1 MESDKIDRHI
11 KTATENFNEILE
23 SSVAVKGDTFGLAI
37 SLAFESA
44 QVIEMMARMMSLVP
58 SEEKDHA
65 LALVDSAQEI
75 LGSMVVKSCSG
86 IEEAHFQ
93 EALDMASVLM
103 RHREAAMESIRK
115 EIEGEAD

>member
-1 MESDKIDRHI
+1 MDSEKIDRHI
-11 KTATENFNEILE
+11 KSAAESFNEILE
-23 SSVAVKGDTFGLAI
+23 SAVAVRGDMFALAV
-37 SLAFESA
+37 SLSFESA

-58 SEEKDHA
+58 DSDKDHA
-65 LALVDSAQEI
+65 LALVDTVQEI

-93 EALDMASVLM
+93 EALDMASALM
-103 RHREAAMESIRK
+103 KRREATMESIRK